1 MAGRRGS
8 GGAAAGPLAGE
19 RAHPSGSAPP
29 SSGLTAVLEP
39 AHPIR
44 DGPKRAAAR
53 GGSVPAVAGA
63 LVRGDGRRAQ
73 RVSPPPFSS
82 WFLGF

>member
-1 MAGRRGS
+1 
-8 GGAAAGPLAGE
+8 
-19 RAHPSGSAPP
+19 
-29 SSGLTAVLEP
+29 VLEP

-63 LVRGDGRRAQ
+63 LVPGGGRRAQ
-73 RVSPPPFSS
+73 QVSPPPFAS